1 MDPDANWEEQQ
12 RIKAAIKAGN
22 ADSYD
27 RARLRELRAS
37 LREWIKRGG
46 FPPKAKR
53 ASKGRRALAGAF
65 AEQQGNPVKVVN
77 LSSGF
82 VILALPE
89 GTTNAQAISAL
100 MKHHGFTT
108 RKQMA
113 ETLGGLSH
121 IGIKRD

>member
-22 ADSYD
+22 ANSYN
-27 RARLRELRAS
+27 RARLRELQAS

-53 ASKGRRALAGAF
+53 ATA
-65 AEQQGNPVKVVN
+65 QQGNPVKVVN